1 MRLARAAAVT
11 VLAALA
17 ARGAAAQTES
27 GGGIMGTTTGGG
39 EIMTNEKVTSL
50 VASKLSEELTIRM
63 IRASSR
69 TRFDM
74 TVEGVVAL
82 KKAGVTDSVLDVMW
96 EIWEKQRKLH
106 DRNIRIYIQFLRTDR
121 LDEYDRAV
129 RELRAYGAYAV
140 PLLVENLRN
149 EDERI
154 RAGCCDVLG
163 RIAAPES
170 LDALF
175 LALVDRN
182 QPVRWKAARAVSM
195 FTDKERVAERL
206 AKEMSRASH
215 HRDGFAL
222 AIGYIGGAVGGR
234 YLKDV
239 LALADDPAAGEDQ
252 AAGAYALGLLGD
264 TRPEVL
270 DVLKE
275 DVLDYPM
282 RELRESAARALS
294 LLAPRMDRATLTD
307 VSRALAASAR
317 RYAPSRDVLALQLRH
332 FPTRS
337 SVEALIEIVGD
348 RDKASSGAAWES
360 LKAVTGE
367 VYPQDAE
374 QWRSWWEIGQIQP
387 RWSEETA
394 DAASTRD
401 KGPKPLPKIPGF
413 GPAADAPT
421 VGPTKGSADGMT
433 GD

>member
-1 MRLARAAAVT
+1 MRLARAVAVT
-11 VLAALA
+11 VLAAFA
-17 ARGAAAQTES
+17 APGATAQDTP
-27 GGGIMGTTTGGG
+27 GGFMGTTTGGG
-39 EIMTNEKVTSL
+39 EIMTNDKVMDLVKSSL
-50 VASKLSEELTIRM
+50 AEELTIRM

-74 TVEGVVAL
+74 TVQGVVAL
-82 KKAGVTDSVLDVMW
+82 KKAGVSDAVLNVMW

-121 LDEYDRAV
+121 LNEYDRAV
-129 RELRAYGAYAV
+129 RELVAYGAYAV
-140 PLLVENLRN
+140 PLLIENLRD

-163 RIAAPES
+163 TIAAPES

-175 LALVDRN
+175 LTLVDRN
-182 QPVRWKAARAVSM
+182 QPVRWKAARAASM
-195 FTDKERVAERL
+195 FTPKDEVAARL
-206 AKEMSRASH
+206 AKEMSRAGTR
-215 HRDGFAL
+215 RDGFAL
-222 AIGYIGGAVGGR
+222 AIGYIGDEVGAK

-239 LALADDPAAGEDQ
+239 LKLADDPGAGEDQ
-252 AAGAYALGLLGD
+252 AAAAYALGLLGD
-264 TRPEVL
+264 PRPEVL

-294 LLAPRMDRATLTD
+294 LLAPKMDRATLSD

-317 RYAPSRDVLALQLRH
+317 RYAVSRDVLALQLRH

-337 SVEALIEIVGD
+337 SVEALIEMVGD
-348 RDKASSGAAWES
+348 RDKTSSGAAWES

-387 RWSEETA
+387 RWKEETA
-394 DAASTRD
+394 GAASPAD

-413 GPAADAPT
+413 GPAADAPA
-421 VGPTKGSADGMT
+421 VGPTVAPAGAMT